1 MRVEGLRVMLDAV
14 KSAYADTGEAEIYR
28 MGFSYGRA
36 AWENLMEIHRPK
48 TKEGLAEML
57 RIYVATGWGKCEL
70 LELNQAS
77 LHARVKLQDGFESDG
92 LSTGKPECYFIGGH
106 LAGALSAYFGA
117 DVRAHEARCVSRGD
131 DHCEFELST

>member
-36 AWENLMEIHRPK
+36 AWANLMQVYHPK
-48 TKEGLAEML
+48 SKEGLAEML
-57 RIYVATGWGKCEL
+57 RIYVATGWGRFEL
-70 LELNQAS
+70 LELNPAH
-77 LHARVKLQDGFESDG
+77 LHARIKLEEGFESEG

-106 LAGALSAYFGA
+106 LAGALSSYFGA
-117 DVRAHEARCVSRGD
+117 DLKARETRCVSSGD
-131 DHCEFELST
+131 THCEFEVSS